1 MDFFTSS
8 KDFWNP
14 ETGIFTPGQFD
25 FFDIL
30 LLIGGLAVFMFGMNI
45 MGQALERSAGNKLQ
59 GLLGKLTTNKAA
71 GFATGLG
78 VTAVIQSSSATTVM
92 VVGFVNSGIMTLKQ
106 AINVIMGANV
116 GTTVTAWILSLNSIG
131 DGAGVFLTF
140 LKPMVWTPILGLIG
154 IILHL
159 VAKSSFKK
167 DIGSVMLGFTT
178 LMFGMEAMSNS
189 VAELENN
196 EAFKNLFITFVD
208 HPIYP
213 VLGPIIGVLIGALV
227 TGIIQSSSASVGI
240 LQAISSTGAVTNAVA
255 LPIIMGQ
262 NIGTCVTALLSSVGT
277 NKNARRASFVHLMF
291 NVIGTVVLLVVYW
304 IIWACTK
311 TIDFWSQSAETMI
324 PIFHTCFNVICTLL
338 LLPCASLLEKL
349 AYVVIKDDKKSE
361 KKNELILD
369 ERLFHTPA
377 IAISVCHNATVTM
390 ANDAIGALY
399 DSLDLFKEYSKEKAE
414 KIRQIEDKTDHYED
428 VIGTYLVKLS
438 SREIGDHASDEA
450 AKYLHLIGDFER
462 ISDHAVNLLESVEEL
477 RDKKLEF
484 TPEAQKEIAVLS
496 DSVREI
502 LQISLD
508 SFINNDL
515 ELSLKIEPLEQVI
528 DNLKEALRTRH
539 IARLQ
544 GGFCTIEAGFIWSD
558 ILTNLERT
566 SDHCSNIGACIID
579 ASQNRLDLHE
589 TVKAIKDDSNHFTSL
604 YEEYV
609 NKYALP
615 VSSD

>member
-1 MDFFTSS
+1 MNFFESNS
-8 KDFWNP
+8 NY
-14 ETGIFTPGQFD
+14 FD
-25 FFDIL
+25 LFDVL
-30 LLIGGLAVFMFGMNI
+30 LLFGGLAIFMFGMNI

-59 GLLGKLTTNKAA
+59 GLLGKLTTNKMA

-92 VVGFVNSGIMTLKQ
+92 VVGFVNSGVMTLKQ
-106 AINVIMGANV
+106 AINVIMGANI
-116 GTTVTAWILSLNSIG
+116 GTTVTAWLLQLNAIGGGDNAQLEQIL
-131 DGAGVFLTF
+131 VFF
-140 LKPMVWTPILGLIG
+140 KPMSWTPILGLIG
-154 IILHL
+154 IGIHMF
-159 VAKSSFKK
+159 AKSSFKK
-167 DIGSVMLGFTT
+167 DIGSILLGFTT
-178 LMFGMEAMSNS
+178 LMFGMDIMSDS
-189 VAELENN
+189 VSVLSSN
-196 EAFKNLFITFVD
+196 EAFKSLFTMFANN
-208 HPIYP
+208 P
-213 VLGPIIGVLIGALV
+213 VFPIIGVLVGAIV

-240 LQAISSTGAVTNAVA
+240 LQALSSTGAISNAISI
-255 LPIIMGQ
+255 PIIMGQ

-277 NKNARRASFVHLMF
+277 NKNAKRTSFVHLMF
-291 NVIGTVVLLVVYW
+291 NVIGTVLLLSVYW
-304 IIWACTK
+304 IVWGITRDSWT
-311 TIDFWSQSAETMI
+311 FWGESAENWI
-324 PIFHTCFNVICTLL
+324 PVFHSAFNIVCTAI
-338 LLPCASLLEKL
+338 LLPCSSLLEKL
-349 AYVVIKDDKKSE
+349 AYAVIKDDKKDE
-361 KKNELILD
+361 KDDKLVLD
-369 ERLFHTPA
+369 ERLLNTPA
-377 IAISVCHNATVTM
+377 AAITVCHNATVTM
-390 ANDAIGALY
+390 AKDAIGALY

-438 SREIGDHASDEA
+438 SREIGDQASDDA

-462 ISDHAVNLLESVEEL
+462 ISDHAVNLLESIEEL
-477 RDKKLEF
+477 KDKKLEF
-484 TPEAQKEIAVLS
+484 TLEAQREIAVLC
-496 DSVREI
+496 DSVKEI

-589 TVKAIKDDSNHFTSL
+589 TVKAIKDDSNHFATL
-604 YEEYV
+604 YEEYI

-615 VSSD
+615 VFSSHE